1 MLVGCPG
8 SLRCAELWTE
18 GGHARIGRK
27 ERYLRNATR
36 RPERTCDA
44 RPAEPH
50 ETGRTRRAN
59 RERYDRGVRAS
70 TAVTRSVADLK
81 RDLLFFDQIIVLGL
95 DEMLECDQRFPQL
108 DEATRADCEYLV
120 EQGALRAGPAF
131 RRELAMG
138 IWQRMRGAFG
148 DEEAEDPPDDW
159 GENLLNLQPA
169 QRARLLGSTA
179 QHPAGSI
186 SFSLPMPTGSE
197 FVIAYAER
205 LFTPEIG
212 VVPILPRQM
221 SAADWRAIE
230 GTFIG
235 PARDD
240 SGHSRGVAQVAL
252 SHVPMPGDDVPL
264 ADILAFTREDETRRQ
279 VASLRLWIA
288 RTALETRSFE
298 DVSLELD
305 SMLHDFTQHM
315 NLADMRA
322 KDSMLHLLVGIPLEI
337 AQELLHLR
345 PKAAADAL
353 FSVKARR
360 ADRLE
365 AELSAPGHEVAYLR
379 SAARRFASH

>member
-1 MLVGCPG
+1 M
-8 SLRCAELWTE
+8 
-18 GGHARIGRK
+18 
-27 ERYLRNATR
+27 R
-36 RPERTCDA
+36 RPDGKRDVSNAPRRPNRTCEA
-44 RPAEPH
+44 GKAEPH
-50 ETGRTRRAN
+50 ESGRARQTR

-95 DEMLECDQRFPQL
+95 DEMLEGDRRFPQL

-120 EQGALRAGPAF
+120 EQGVLRAGPAF
-131 RRELAMG
+131 RRDLAMG
-138 IWQRMRGAFG
+138 VWQRMRGAFG
-148 DEEAEDPPDDW
+148 DEEAEEPPDDW
-159 GENLLNLQPA
+159 GESLSNLRPA
-169 QRARLLGSTA
+169 QRAALLGSTA
-179 QHPAGSI
+179 QHPAGRI
-186 SFSLPMPTGSE
+186 PFTLPMPTGSE

-205 LFTPEIG
+205 LFAPEIG
-212 VVPILPRQM
+212 VVPILPQQM

-240 SGHSRGVAQVAL
+240 SGHSGGVAQVAL

-279 VASLRLWIA
+279 VSSLRLWIA
-288 RTALETRSFE
+288 RTAFETRSSD
-298 DVSLELD
+298 DVSLELA

-322 KDSMLHLLVGIPLEI
+322 KDSMLQLLVGIPLEI

-345 PKAAADAL
+345 PKAAVDAL
-353 FSVKARR
+353 FSVKARK

-365 AELSAPGHEVAYLR
+365 AELSAPGHEVAFLR
-379 SAARRFASH
+379 SAARRFPSH